1 MNIKALPMTLFLLAS
16 AGLAQAGTAE
26 DDARLHIRAIAEND
40 LPALL
45 GQYAPYAHLSW
56 KGGPLQGSYDGTDS
70 IEKVWQKFVEGQGPL
85 SANIEELVEKA
96 SVDETTVS
104 ARVLYKGQKELQVI
118 QTMTYRKGQLA
129 DEVWA
134 VK

>member
-45 GQYAPYAHLSW
+45 GQYAPYVC
-56 KGGPLQGSYDGTDS
+56 LQYDM
-70 IEKVWQKFVEGQGPL
+70 IEV
-85 SANIEELVEKA
+85 
-96 SVDETTVS
+96 
-104 ARVLYKGQKELQVI
+104 
-118 QTMTYRKGQLA
+118 
-129 DEVWA
+129 
-134 VK
+134 